1 MFLFVGDLVIPRKDF
16 LVTCL
21 ADDDKVIPVTVTIT
35 PGEGVQETNVGN
47 NQATADLQRPSAD
60 DPMCL
65 GSGMFVYVFVSRC
78 LLVQLIILMSLLN
91 HAFTNVS
98 LPGRL
103 PSTLTGFSLGLVNLE
118 KMGRYFP
125 VREKSGN
132 FEQTGKVRE
141 NHTIYMSHFSYSC
154 KMWYLLNLVLENWE
168 YLWFY

>member
-1 MFLFVGDLVIPRKDF
+1 M
-16 LVTCL
+16 TCL

-103 PSTLTGFSLGLVNLE
+103 PSTLTEFSLGLVNLE
-118 KMGRYFP
+118 KWEGIFQSGKSREILN
-125 VREKSGN
+125 RLEKSGKN
-132 FEQTGKVRE
+132 TQYICLTSLTRAKPKE
-141 NHTIYMSHFSYSC
+141 
-154 KMWYLLNLVLENWE
+154 KMT
-168 YLWFY
+168 FPA

>member
-65 GSGMFVYVFVSRC
+65 GSGMFVYVFVSRNC
-78 LLVQLIILMSLLN
+78 WLVR
-91 HAFTNVS
+91 VS
-98 LPGRL
+98 
-103 PSTLTGFSLGLVNLE
+103 
-118 KMGRYFP
+118 
-125 VREKSGN
+125 
-132 FEQTGKVRE
+132 
-141 NHTIYMSHFSYSC
+141 
-154 KMWYLLNLVLENWE
+154 
-168 YLWFY
+168 